1 MIRRNLK
8 QFVTVAL
15 TARLAFLIGKSKR
28 PSAPVEA
35 TKPEEKMAV
44 SLNQTE
50 VDLLMQGHAY
60 WLANIPVD
68 VRDQQVA
75 FIRDYCRS
83 HNLRPA
89 DFLATCVF
97 LYTTLLGAVGDN
109 TFSLFLINICMAAAF
124 EEALHGSIDVENL
137 PSVQ

>member
-8 QFVTVAL
+8 RFVTVVL

-35 TKPEEKMAV
+35 TKLEEKMAV

-50 VDLLMQGHAY
+50 VELLMQGHAY
-60 WLANIPVD
+60 WLTNTPVD
-68 VRDQQVA
+68 ARDQQVA

-89 DFLATCVF
+89 DFLATCIF
-97 LYTTLLGAVGDN
+97 LYTTMLGADGDN
-109 TFSLFLINICMAAAF
+109 SFPLFMINICMAAAF